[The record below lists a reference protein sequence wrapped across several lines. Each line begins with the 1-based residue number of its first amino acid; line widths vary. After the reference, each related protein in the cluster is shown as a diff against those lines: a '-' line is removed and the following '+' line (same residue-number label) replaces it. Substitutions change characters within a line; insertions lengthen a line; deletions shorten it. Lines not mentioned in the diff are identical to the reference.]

1 MRVGGLQKLSLLDYP
16 GIPSAVIF
24 TQGCNYRCPYCHN
37 LTLMECDPPEEG
49 IRWEEVREFLV
60 RRKGMLSGVVF
71 CGGEPTLQEDLVER
85 IAEVAGMGFRVKLD
99 TNGSHPDCLEKA
111 LTYLSFVAMDLK
123 APFGEAYD
131 RACGTQVDQESVKKS
146 MAILRASKVPYMFR
160 TTISPEVLSPTEA
173 EDIKPMIF
181 SGEDYRVTQAQKVQG
196 KPSWR

>member
-1 MRVGGLQKLSLLDYP
+1 MRVGGLQKLSLVDYP

-60 RRKGMLSGVVF
+60 RRRGMLPGVVF
-71 CGGEPTLQEDLVER
+71 CGGEPTLQEDLIER
-85 IAEVAGMGFRVKLD
+85 IAEVAGMGFKVKLD
-99 TNGSHPDCLEKA
+99 TNGSHPDCLGKA
-111 LTYLSFVAMDLK
+111 LPYLSFVAMDLK

-131 RACGTQVDQESVKKS
+131 RTCGTRVDQEAVKKS
-146 MAILRASKVPYMFR
+146 MVLLRASKVSYMFR
-160 TTISPEVLSPTEA
+160 TTISSDVLSPREA
-173 EDIKPMIF
+173 EDIKPMIL

-196 KPSWR
+196 KP